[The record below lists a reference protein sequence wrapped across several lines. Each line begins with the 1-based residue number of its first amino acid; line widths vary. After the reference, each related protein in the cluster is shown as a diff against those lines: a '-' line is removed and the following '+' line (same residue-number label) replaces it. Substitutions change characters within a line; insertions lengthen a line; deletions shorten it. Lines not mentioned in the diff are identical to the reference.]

1 MTRKQNHYG
10 FLYIILGVLF
20 LFVLWV
26 IGDKIVD
33 NDLVI
38 PGIESVV
45 KSLFVLLKKG
55 STYLIIFK
63 TVGRLILTVVA
74 CAVLTLILAFL
85 SYKFIR
91 FESFFKPFFV
101 ILRTVPVASI
111 IIILLFMIGN
121 DYSPYFITAF
131 VVLPLMYEGVLN
143 GFFAIDSTIKDEV
156 KQLSNV
162 NFKIIMSVFIPVTL
176 PYIMASFVQ
185 SFGLGLKVM
194 VMSEFIAQPRGT
206 IGYTMLQEKLY
217 LDTSDIFAWTAIM
230 VMFVF
235 LVEIIVRLIRKKFL
249 DY

>member
-1 MTRKQNHYG
+1 MINKQKHFG
-10 FLYIILGVLF
+10 FIYIILGVLF
-20 LFVLWV
+20 LFVVWILGER
-26 IGDKIVD
+26 IID

-38 PGIESVV
+38 PDISSVV
-45 KSLFVLLKKG
+45 WALFALLKTS

-63 TVGRLILTVVA
+63 TIGRLVLTVIS

-85 SYKFIR
+85 SYKSKG
-91 FESFFKPFFV
+91 FESFFKPLFV
-101 ILRTVPVASI
+101 ILRTVPIASV

-121 DYSPYFITAF
+121 EYSPYFITAF
-131 VVLPLMYEGVLN
+131 VVLPVMYEGVLN

-156 KQLSNV
+156 RQLSNI
-162 NFKIIMSVFIPVTL
+162 NFKIIMSVFVPVTL
-176 PYIMASFVQ
+176 PYIIASFVQ

-217 LDTSDIFAWTAIM
+217 LDTADIFAWTLIM
-230 VMFVF
+230 VLFVF
-235 LVEIIVRLIRKKFL
+235 LVEITVRKINNKYM